1 MLLVELLDD
10 ARMFECSVDGEKNE
24 VDVVELVIVAQR
36 GGVMVCRSSC
46 RSPGEN
52 FSRCSH
58 MGDRRRLPQT
68 FVCALRAKLALS

>member
-1 MLLVELLDD
+1 MC
-10 ARMFECSVDGEKNE
+10 ECSVDGEKNE

-58 MGDRRRLPQT
+58 IGRQKATASGMVCVRFEREARLNRNPIT
-68 FVCALRAKLALS
+68 